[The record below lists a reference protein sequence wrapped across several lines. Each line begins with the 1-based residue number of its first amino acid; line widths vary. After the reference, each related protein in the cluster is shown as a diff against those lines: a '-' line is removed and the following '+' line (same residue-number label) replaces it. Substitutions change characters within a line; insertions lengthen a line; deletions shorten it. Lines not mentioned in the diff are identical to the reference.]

1 MNYTPPKR
9 RIIPQEERK
18 KVYEKYNGH
27 CAYCGCEITLEVMQ
41 VDHLIPMQFYDIYKA
56 QGIDLDTFD
65 N

>member
-27 CAYCGCEITLEVMQ
+27 CAYCGALMDEGE
-41 VDHLIPMQFYDIYKA
+41 DEK
-56 QGIDLDTFD
+56 
-65 N
+65 